1 MALGKM
7 MVPASIV
14 LAVVLL
20 VMPLLTALIST
31 PSTKLPTADVE
42 LVVDSPVDAAAV
54 LNTTA
59 VAGYYC
65 VRAFPSSGWSVMLN
79 AYLPNNA
86 VVQDIML
93 SVTPIPTLFTAFY
106 DSNVWSADATPVL
119 LHARQTIPAFTCG
132 WLVIALEGVEVYI
145 GYSPDGEHVVWFDK
159 YHAGG
164 NSIIAASILLGGV
177 EEGQADTG
185 DRTTAFLALYY
196 WSGSSWAPA
205 KLTIANSGVLE
216 SVNHAWISV
225 SSECGAVVSWPNPV
239 NNTMCPDPPSFKP

>member
-31 PSTKLPTADVE
+31 PGTRLNATGVE
-42 LVVDSPVDAAAV
+42 LVVDNPAGAAAV

-65 VRAFPSSGWSVMLN
+65 VRAFPSSGWSIMLN
-79 AYLPNNA
+79 AYLPNSV

-93 SVTPIPTLFTAFY
+93 SVTPIPTLLTSFY
-106 DSNVWSADATPVL
+106 DSNVWSADTNPVL
-119 LHARQTIPAFTCG
+119 LHARQTVPAFTCG
-132 WLVIALEGVEVYI
+132 WLVIALEGGEVYI
-145 GYSPDGEHVVWFDK
+145 GYSPDGEHVIWFDR
-159 YHAGG
+159 YHTGG
-164 NSIIAASILLGGV
+164 GSIIAASMLLGGV

-185 DRTTAFLALYY
+185 GRTTAFLALYY

-205 KLTIANSGVLE
+205 RLIIADSGVLE
-216 SVNHAWISV
+216 SVDHAWVSV
-225 SSECGAVVSWPNPV
+225 SSECGAVVSWPNPTSEV
-239 NNTMCPDPPSFKP
+239 PCPSQPSFKP

>member
-7 MVPASIV
+7 LMLASIV

-31 PSTKLPTADVE
+31 PGTRLPPADVE
-42 LVVDSPVDAAAV
+42 FVVDSPVGAVAV

-79 AYLPNNA
+79 AYLPNNT

-93 SVTPIPTLFTAFY
+93 SVTQIPTLLTSFY
-106 DSNVWSADATPVL
+106 DSNVWSADANPVL

-132 WLVIALEGVEVYI
+132 WLVIALEGGEVYI
-145 GYSPDGEHVVWFDK
+145 GYSPDGEHVIWFDV

-164 NSIIAASILLGGV
+164 NSIIAASMLLGGV
-177 EEGQADTG
+177 EGGQANTG

-205 KLTIANSGVLE
+205 RLIIANSGVLE
-216 SVNHAWISV
+216 SVNHAWVSV
-225 SSECGAVVSWPNPV
+225 SSECGAVISWPNPISEV
-239 NNTMCPDPPSFKP
+239 LCPNPPSFKP

>member
-31 PSTKLPTADVE
+31 PGTRLPTAGVGS
-42 LVVDSPVDAAAV
+42 VADSPVGAAAV

-79 AYLPNNA
+79 AYLPNNT

-93 SVTPIPTLFTAFY
+93 SVTPIPTLLTSFY
-106 DSNVWSADATPVL
+106 DSNVWSANANPVL

-132 WLVIALEGVEVYI
+132 WLVIALEGDEVYI
-145 GYSPDGEHVVWFDK
+145 GYSPDGEHVVWFDR

-164 NSIIAASILLGGV
+164 NSIIAVSMLLGGV
-177 EEGQADTG
+177 EEGQANTG

-205 KLTIANSGVLE
+205 RLIIANSGVLE
-216 SVNHAWISV
+216 SVNHAWVSV
-225 SSECGAVVSWPNPV
+225 SSECGAVVSWPNPTSEV
-239 NNTMCPDPPSFKP
+239 PCPSQPSFKP